1 MLEKLKN
8 GLGVPAGWM
17 YFILVVCLLYIIT
30 QNGNKVDNLQ
40 AEIDSA
46 VTEIS
51 TLEILNETTLEAMS
65 NEVAVRDD
73 AIAGLSDVI
82 AGWESKSV
90 AVNARLNDS
99 DSLRGE
105 LEVTVADLESQLNAS
120 ALALEASA
128 SALDASAS
136 ALDASSLALSDAIA
150 NPVCPTCLEC
160 PATETTVTE

>member
-8 GLGVPAGWM
+8 GLGKPAGWM

-51 TLEILNETTLEAMS
+51 TLETTIEAAANEI
-65 NEVAVRDD
+65 AVRDD

-90 AVNARLNDS
+90 EVNAKLNDS

-105 LEVTVADLESQLNAS
+105 LEMEVVDLQTRLS
-120 ALALEASA
+120 
-128 SALDASAS
+128 ASAS
-136 ALDASSLALSDAIA
+136 ALDASSSALNDAIA
-150 NPVCPTCLEC
+150 NPVCSACPDLEC
-160 PATETTVTE
+160 PLPEPTVTETATE